1 MLTGNSCSI
10 RVVDLR
16 AGIDQCANVVTGA
29 ADSGQAVVVG
39 AIEPVDGLDVMEARQ
54 SVRWNEQVC
63 GDLPGE
69 ASAS

>member
-39 AIEPVDGLDVMEARQ
+39 AIEPVDGLDVMV
-54 SVRWNEQVC
+54 SM
-63 GDLPGE
+63 
-69 ASAS
+69 

>member
-29 ADSGQAVVVG
+29 ADSGQAVLVS
-39 AIEPVDGLDVMEARQ
+39 AIEPVDGLDAMEAR
-54 SVRWNEQVC
+54 R
-63 GDLPGE
+63 
-69 ASAS
+69 